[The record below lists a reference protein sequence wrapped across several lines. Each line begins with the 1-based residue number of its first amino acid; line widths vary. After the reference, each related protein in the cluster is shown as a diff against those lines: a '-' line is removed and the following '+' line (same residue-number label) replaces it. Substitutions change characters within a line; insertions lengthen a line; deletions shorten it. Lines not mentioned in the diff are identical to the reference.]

1 MTPSIRGFLLRTVFA
16 ATGLTLVVPGV
27 VLAQGGD
34 GFLFRQPRVT
44 LKFETGYGF
53 QRARSDIFDFTLD
66 QLTIGRRDFD
76 SPYVGG
82 ELAVWVSERLD
93 VAINVGYQSSSIAS
107 EFRDWVDQDDL
118 PIEQVTQLRTVPT
131 TISAKLYLRDRG
143 RTIGR
148 FAWIPTDITPFVGA
162 GIGVTWYSFEQ
173 IGDFVDFDTSEIF
186 VDRLYS
192 DGQAFLGQARAGVDV
207 SLGGRFLFTAE
218 ARYGWAS
225 GVLDGSFSDFDKMD
239 LDGLQLVGGIAV
251 RF

>member
-1 MTPSIRGFLLRTVFA
+1 MTPSIRAFLLRTAFA

-27 VLAQGGD
+27 ALAQGGD
-34 GFLFRQPRVT
+34 GFLFRPPRVT
-44 LKFETGYGF
+44 LKFETGYAF
-53 QRARSDIFDFTLD
+53 QRARSDIFDFTVD
-66 QLTIGRRDFD
+66 QLTIERRDFD

-93 VAINVGYQSSSIAS
+93 VAINVGYQSSAIAS
-107 EFRDWVDQDDL
+107 EFRRLVDQDDL

-143 RTIGR
+143 RTIGS
-148 FAWIPTDITPFVGA
+148 FAWIPTGITPFVGA
-162 GIGVTWYSFEQ
+162 GIGVTWYTFQQ

-186 VDRLYS
+186 IDRLYS
-192 DGQAFLGQARAGVDV
+192 DGEAFLGQARAGVDV
-207 SLGGRFLFTAE
+207 SLGGQFLLTAE

-225 GVLDGSFSDFDKMD
+225 GVLDGSFSGFDKMD
-239 LDGLQLVGGIAV
+239 LDGLQLVGGISV